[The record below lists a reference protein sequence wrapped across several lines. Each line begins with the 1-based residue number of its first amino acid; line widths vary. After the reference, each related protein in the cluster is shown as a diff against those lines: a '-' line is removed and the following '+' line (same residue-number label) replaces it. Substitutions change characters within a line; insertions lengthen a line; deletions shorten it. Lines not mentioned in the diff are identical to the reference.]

1 MTAADLMLALPEI
14 FVLCMTCIIM
24 LFGLWLPAER
34 QGMISFVSIMTLVFA
49 AIILLGWDDADPA
62 AVSYVFN
69 ATFVRDQMA
78 DVLKLTAFVVLT
90 AIFIYARQYL
100 RVFKMPLL
108 EYHVLSLFMLLGV
121 MVLISAAS
129 MLTVYLGLELIALPS
144 YALVALRR
152 DDQRS
157 TEAAMKYFVLGSLAS
172 GLLLYGLSM
181 IYGVTGTLSL
191 AQVANITAMGNNT
204 VLVLGLIFVVIGI
217 AFKLGVVP
225 FHMWLPDVY
234 HGAPVAVTILIGS
247 MPKLAAFAMA
257 IRLLSDGLGNMQ
269 AHWMSMLV
277 VLATL
282 SIVVGNLAAIAQSN
296 LKRMLAYSTIGHMG
310 FMLLGLLTGSDQG
323 FSAAMFYAIVY
334 AIMAAGAFGVMILLS
349 LHGVEAENLDDYK
362 GLSKRSPWLA
372 LMMLM
377 LMFSLA
383 GVPVFAGFFAKW
395 LVLQA
400 VIEAGMIWLAL
411 LAVVFSVIGAFYY
424 LRVVKLMYFDAPE
437 HEEPITVAADFR
449 AALTIN
455 GSAQLLIGIF
465 ANILIALCVASF

>member
-14 FVLCMTCIIM
+14 FVLGMTCFLM

-34 QGMISFVSIMTLVFA
+34 QGIISFVAVMTLLFA
-49 AIILLGWDDADPA
+49 GIILLGWDDPDPA
-62 AVSYVFN
+62 AVSYAFN

-78 DVLKLTAFVVLT
+78 DILKLTAFLVL
-90 AIFIYARQYL
+90 AANFIYARQYL
-100 RVFKMPLL
+100 RIYKVAVL
-108 EYHVLSLFMLLGV
+108 EFHVLSLFLLLGV
-121 MVLISAAS
+121 MVLISAAN
-129 MLTVYLGLELIALPS
+129 MLTVYMGLELVALPS

-172 GLLLYGLSM
+172 GLLLYGMSM

-191 AQVANITAMGNNT
+191 AQISNITAMGSNT
-204 VLVLGLIFVVIGI
+204 MLLLGLIFIIIGV

-225 FHMWLPDVY
+225 FHMWVPDVY
-234 HGAPVAVTILIGS
+234 HGAPAAVTALIVS
-247 MPKLAAFAMA
+247 LPKLAAFAMA
-257 IRLLSDGLGNMQ
+257 IRLLVDGLGNMHLQ
-269 AHWMSMLV
+269 WMSMLA

-282 SIVVGNLAAIAQSN
+282 SIVLGNLVAIAQSN
-296 LKRMLAYSTIGHMG
+296 IKRMLAYSTISHMG
-310 FMLLGLLTGSDQG
+310 FMLLGLLPGSDQG
-323 FSAAMFYAIVY
+323 LSAAMFYAIVY
-334 AIMAAGAFGVMILLS
+334 AIMAAGAFGVIILLS
-349 LHGVEAENLDDYK
+349 LHGEEAENLDDYK

-372 LMMLM
+372 LIMLM

-395 LVLQA
+395 LVIQA
-400 VIEAGMIWLAL
+400 VIEAQMIWLAV

-437 HEEPITVAADFR
+437 NDQPIAVAADFR
-449 AALTIN
+449 AALTLN
-455 GSAQLLIGIF
+455 GGAQLLIGLF
-465 ANILIALCVASF
+465 ANILIGLCVASF

>member
-14 FVLCMTCIIM
+14 FVLGMTCIIM

-49 AIILLGWDDADPA
+49 AIILLGWDDPDPA
-62 AVSYVFN
+62 AVSFAFN

-78 DVLKLTAFVVLT
+78 DVLKLSAFIVLA
-90 AIFIYARQYL
+90 AILVYARQYL
-100 RVFKMPLL
+100 RVFKVAML
-108 EYHVLSLFMLLGV
+108 EYHVLSLFLLLGV

-225 FHMWLPDVY
+225 FHMWVPDVY
-234 HGAPVAVTILIGS
+234 HGAPAAVTALIGS
-247 MPKLAAFAMA
+247 LPKLAAFAMA

-269 AHWMSMLV
+269 MHWMSMLV

-282 SIVVGNLAAIAQSN
+282 SIVVGNLVAIAQSN

-349 LHGVEAENLDDYK
+349 QHGVEAEQLDDYK

-377 LMFSLA
+377 LMFSMA

-395 LVLQA
+395 LVIQA
-400 VIEAGMIWLAL
+400 VIDAGMIWLAI
-411 LAVVFSVIGAFYY
+411 LAVIFSVIGAFYY
-424 LRVVKLMYFDAPE
+424 LRVVKLMYFDAPDRDDAISV
-437 HEEPITVAADFR
+437 PADFR
-449 AALTIN
+449 AALTLN
-455 GSAQLLIGIF
+455 GSAQLLLGIF
-465 ANILIALCVASF
+465 ANILIGLCVASF

>member
-14 FVLCMTCIIM
+14 FVLGMTCIIM
-24 LFGLWLPAER
+24 LFGLWLPEER

-49 AIILLGWDDADPA
+49 AIILLGWDDPDPA
-62 AVSYVFN
+62 AVSFAFN

-78 DVLKLTAFVVLT
+78 DVLKLSAFIVLA
-90 AIFIYARQYL
+90 AILVYARQYL
-100 RVFKMPLL
+100 RVFKVAML
-108 EYHVLSLFMLLGV
+108 EYHVLSLFLLLGV

-225 FHMWLPDVY
+225 FHMWVPDVY
-234 HGAPVAVTILIGS
+234 HGAPAAVTALIGS
-247 MPKLAAFAMA
+247 LPKLAAFAMA

-269 AHWMSMLV
+269 MHWMSMLV

-282 SIVVGNLAAIAQSN
+282 SIVVGNLVAIAQSN

-349 LHGVEAENLDDYK
+349 QHGVEAEHLDDYK

-377 LMFSLA
+377 LMFSMA

-395 LVLQA
+395 LVIQA
-400 VIEAGMIWLAL
+400 VIDAGMIWLAI
-411 LAVVFSVIGAFYY
+411 LAVIFSVIGAFYY
-424 LRVVKLMYFDAPE
+424 LRVVKLMYFDAPDKDDAISV
-437 HEEPITVAADFR
+437 PADFR
-449 AALTIN
+449 AALTLN
-455 GSAQLLIGIF
+455 GSAQLLLGIF
-465 ANILIALCVASF
+465 ANILIGLCVASF

>member
-14 FVLCMTCIIM
+14 FVLCMTCVIM
-24 LFGLWLPAER
+24 LFGLWLPADR
-34 QGMISFVSIMTLVFA
+34 QGMISFVSVMTLVFA
-49 AIILLGWDDADPA
+49 AIVLLGWDDPDPS
-62 AVSYVFN
+62 AVSFGFN

-78 DVLKLTAFVVLT
+78 DVLKLSAFVVL
-90 AIFIYARQYL
+90 AAVFIYARQYL
-100 RVFKMPLL
+100 QVFRMAML
-108 EYHVLSLFMLLGV
+108 EYHVLSLFLLLGV

-172 GLLLYGLSM
+172 GLLLYGMSL
-181 IYGVTGTLSL
+181 IYGVTGTLNL

-204 VLVLGLIFVVIGI
+204 VLVLGLIFLVIGI

-225 FHMWLPDVY
+225 FHMWVPDVY
-234 HGAPVAVTILIGS
+234 HGAPAAVTALIGS
-247 MPKLAAFAMA
+247 LPKLAAFAMA
-257 IRLLSDGLGNMQ
+257 IRLLSDGMGNMQ
-269 AHWMSMLV
+269 MHWMSMLV

-282 SIVVGNLAAIAQSN
+282 SIVLGNLVAIAQSN

-310 FMLLGLLTGSDQG
+310 FMLLGLLTGTDQG

-349 LHGVEAENLDDYK
+349 QHGVEAEKLDDYK

-372 LMMLM
+372 LMMML
-377 LMFSLA
+377 LMFSMA

-395 LVLQA
+395 LVIQA
-400 VIEAGMIWLAL
+400 VIDAGMIWLAI
-411 LAVVFSVIGAFYY
+411 LAVIFSVIGAFYY
-424 LRVVKLMYFDAPE
+424 LRVIKLMYFDAPE
-437 HEEPITVAADFR
+437 TDQPIVVAADFR
-449 AALTIN
+449 AALTLN
-455 GSAQLLIGIF
+455 GGAQLLIGIF
-465 ANILIALCVASF
+465 ANVLIALCVASF

>member
-14 FVLCMTCIIM
+14 FVLGMTCIIM
-24 LFGLWLPAER
+24 LFGLWLPEER

-49 AIILLGWDDADPA
+49 AIILLGWDDPDPA
-62 AVSYVFN
+62 AVSFAFN

-78 DVLKLTAFVVLT
+78 DVLKLSAFIVLA
-90 AIFIYARQYL
+90 AILVYARQYL
-100 RVFKMPLL
+100 RVFKVAML
-108 EYHVLSLFMLLGV
+108 EYHVLSLFLLLGV

-225 FHMWLPDVY
+225 FHMWVPDVY
-234 HGAPVAVTILIGS
+234 HGAPAAVTALIGS
-247 MPKLAAFAMA
+247 LPKLAVFAMA

-269 AHWMSMLV
+269 MHWMSMLV

-282 SIVVGNLAAIAQSN
+282 SIVVGNLVAIAQSN

-349 LHGVEAENLDDYK
+349 QHGVEAEHLDDYK

-377 LMFSLA
+377 LMFSMA

-395 LVLQA
+395 LVIQA
-400 VIEAGMIWLAL
+400 VIDAGMIWLAI
-411 LAVVFSVIGAFYY
+411 LAVIFSVIGAFYY
-424 LRVVKLMYFDAPE
+424 LRVVKLMYFDAPDKDDAISV
-437 HEEPITVAADFR
+437 PADFR
-449 AALTIN
+449 AALTLN
-455 GSAQLLIGIF
+455 GSAQLLLGIF
-465 ANILIALCVASF
+465 ANILIGLCVASF

>member
-14 FVLCMTCIIM
+14 FVLGMTCIIM

-49 AIILLGWDDADPA
+49 AIILLGWDDPDPA
-62 AVSYVFN
+62 AVSFAFN

-78 DVLKLTAFVVLT
+78 DVLKLSAFIVLA
-90 AIFIYARQYL
+90 AIFVYARQYL
-100 RVFKMPLL
+100 RVFKVAML
-108 EYHVLSLFMLLGV
+108 EYHVLSLFLLLGV

-225 FHMWLPDVY
+225 FHMWVPDVY
-234 HGAPVAVTILIGS
+234 HGAPAAVTVLIGS
-247 MPKLAAFAMA
+247 LPKLAAFAMA

-269 AHWMSMLV
+269 MHWMSMLV

-282 SIVVGNLAAIAQSN
+282 SIVVGNLVAIAQGN

-349 LHGVEAENLDDYK
+349 QHGVEAEHLDDYK

-377 LMFSLA
+377 LMFSMA

-395 LVLQA
+395 LVIQA
-400 VIEAGMIWLAL
+400 VIDAGMIWLAI
-411 LAVVFSVIGAFYY
+411 LAVIFSVIGAFYY
-424 LRVVKLMYFDAPE
+424 LRVVKLMYFDAPDKDDAISV
-437 HEEPITVAADFR
+437 PADFR
-449 AALTIN
+449 AALTLN
-455 GSAQLLIGIF
+455 GSAQLLLGIF
-465 ANILIALCVASF
+465 ANILIGLCVASF